1 MKAKF
6 RGLAAY
12 LELALSVSCIRLNL
26 CSHRGCRVVS
36 AWYSTMAALLP
47 EVFPFTHAQSDFHSH
62 SALTCLFMCTCVSL
76 YPISGLLRSGIV
88 VRVSFYH
95 PQLLA
100 QSLAHMPV
108 PNWILLMQAWVKLM
122 RILGSQVLVGETV
135 APATKE
141 WSAREKS
148 TSFRS

>member
-1 MKAKF
+1 MKC
-6 RGLAAY
+6 
-12 LELALSVSCIRLNL
+12 LELFLAHCSAQQTLTVAMIIIQTWNVWAVKTRERNSCTECNEGKIQRPCCLPGAGSL
-26 CSHRGCRVVS
+26 GLLHTSQPLLPSWLQGGVCMVF
-36 AWYSTMAALLP
+36 YMAALLP

-62 SALTCLFMCTCVSL
+62 SALTCLFICTCVSL

-108 PNWILLMQAWVKLM
+108 PN
-122 RILGSQVLVGETV
+122 
-135 APATKE
+135 
-141 WSAREKS
+141 
-148 TSFRS
+148 